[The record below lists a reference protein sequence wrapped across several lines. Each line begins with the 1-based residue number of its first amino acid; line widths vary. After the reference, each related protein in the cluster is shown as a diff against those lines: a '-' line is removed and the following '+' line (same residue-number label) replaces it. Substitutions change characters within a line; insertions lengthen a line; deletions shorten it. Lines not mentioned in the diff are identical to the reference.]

1 MHKIEEHII
10 SGFISGGLKAF
21 ATHGLSVNEG
31 SFSDNRCKK
40 LFTRIK
46 ALSAK
51 NRFFDLVVLSEEF
64 RGDDDITPEYLV
76 ELSGLETFSFELP
89 SMLQSHLDQLFKQN
103 LRKMVGGFKDKIP
116 EDIITELQAT
126 IWGYHSGRNFDWNL
140 GDKLRETLEWIEE
153 KGKGV
158 IEYPFGLTAVDNLL
172 GGLFRKEL
180 TVLAARP
187 SCGKTSLAIN
197 LANNL
202 INEGKKVLYIDLE
215 SGELSL
221 LERFLSYRTRIS
233 GHRIHRGEVAQS
245 EIQKLTKAASEM
257 NKLPLVI
264 NDQSGMTVGE
274 INNQAL
280 CIGAECVIVDY
291 LNLVGGGDPTNE
303 VDRLGE
309 ITLGLHHMAKNLNIP
324 VVLLAQLNRGVDH
337 REDHRPRMSDL
348 RGSGKIEEP
357 ADNILFLYWAYKY
370 DSEKLENVN
379 ELIVG
384 KQRNG
389 PIGAEQ
395 LSWQAS
401 HFAFGDLFKGEE
413 DSGKRSESNAGSN
426 NGVKQ
431 GDSSPKRK
439 WARPLHQSAF
449 GFGDA
454 PEHGGGDAEHLL
466 GRAPLEERRAVARLR
481 GDISDNEGSDS

>member
-10 SGFISGGLKAF
+10 SGFINGGLRVF
-21 ATHGLSVNEG
+21 ATHGLSVNEK
-31 SFSDNRCKK
+31 SFSDKRCEKI
-40 LFTRIK
+40 FTRIK
-46 ALSAK
+46 TLASK
-51 NRFFDLVVLSEEF
+51 NRYFDLVVIAEEF
-64 RGDDDITPEYLV
+64 KGDTDITLDYLM
-76 ELSGLETFSFELP
+76 EISALETFAFELP
-89 SMLQSHLDQLFKQN
+89 SMLQSHLDQLFKEN
-103 LRKMVGGFKDKIP
+103 VRKMVGGFRDKLP

-126 IWGYHSGRNFDWNL
+126 IWGYHSGRNFDWCL
-140 GDKLRETLEWIEE
+140 GDKLKETIDWIEE
-153 KGKGV
+153 KMSGV
-158 IEYPFGLTAVDNLL
+158 IEYPYGLTAVDNLL

-180 TVLAARP
+180 TVLAGRP
-187 SCGKTSLAIN
+187 SSGKTSFSIN
-197 LANNL
+197 LTNNL
-202 INEGKKVLYIDLE
+202 INNEKKVLYIDLE

-221 LERFLSYRTRIS
+221 LERFLSYRTKIS

-245 EIQKLTKAASEM
+245 EIKKLVAAAAVM
-257 NKLPLVI
+257 DKLPLVI

-357 ADNILFLYWAYKY
+357 ADNILFLYWAHKY
-370 DSEKLENVN
+370 DSEELEHVN

-389 PIGAEQ
+389 PIGAEK
-395 LSWQAS
+395 LAWQAS
-401 HFAFGDLFKGEE
+401 HFAFDDLIQGEDE
-413 DSGKRSESNAGSN
+413 YAEADGTNHSGTEQRIPKAERRWISPLHQRELGLGPAPDSSGSESNIKGSPD
-426 NGVKQ
+426 NG
-431 GDSSPKRK
+431 
-439 WARPLHQSAF
+439 
-449 GFGDA
+449 
-454 PEHGGGDAEHLL
+454 
-466 GRAPLEERRAVARLR
+466 
-481 GDISDNEGSDS
+481 

>member
-10 SGFISGGLKAF
+10 SGFINGGLKVF
-21 ATHGLSVNEG
+21 STHGLSVNEK
-31 SFSDNRCKK
+31 SFSDSRCEKI
-40 LFTRIK
+40 FSRIK
-46 ALSAK
+46 ALASK
-51 NRFFDLVVLSEEF
+51 NRHFDLVVMASEF
-64 RGDDDITPEYLV
+64 KGDADITPDYLM
-76 ELSGLETFSFELP
+76 ELAGLETFSFELP
-89 SMLQSHLDQLFKQN
+89 SMLQSHLDQLFKEN
-103 LRKMVGGFKDKIP
+103 LRRMVGSFRDKIP

-140 GDKLRETLEWIEE
+140 GDKLRETIDWVEE
-153 KGKGV
+153 KMNGE
-158 IEYPFGLTAVDNLL
+158 IEYPYGLTAVDNLL

-180 TVLAARP
+180 TVLAGRP
-187 SCGKTSLAIN
+187 SSGKTSFALN
-197 LANNL
+197 LANHL
-202 INEGKKVLYIDLE
+202 INIEKKVLYIDLE

-221 LERFLSYRTRIS
+221 LERFLSYRTKIS

-245 EIQKLTKAASEM
+245 EIKKLVDAAAVM
-257 NKLPLVI
+257 DKLPLVI
-264 NDQSGMTVGE
+264 NDQSGLTVGE

-291 LNLVGGGDPTNE
+291 LNLVGGGDPTSE

-357 ADNILFLYWAYKY
+357 ADNILFLYWAHKY
-370 DSEKLENVN
+370 DSEELEHVN

-389 PIGAEQ
+389 PIGSEQ
-395 LSWQAS
+395 LAWQAS
-401 HFAFGDLFKGEE
+401 HFAFDDLIQGEDE
-413 DSGKRSESNAGSN
+413 YAKTDGTNHSGIEQRI
-426 NGVKQ
+426 
-431 GDSSPKRK
+431 PKAERR
-439 WARPLHQSAF
+439 WISPLHQREL
-449 GFGDA
+449 GLGDA
-454 PEHGGGDAEHLL
+454 PNNSGSSTNV
-466 GRAPLEERRAVARLR
+466 ERNA
-481 GDISDNEGSDS
+481 DD

>member
-10 SGFISGGLKAF
+10 SGFISGGLKTF
-21 ATHGLSVNEG
+21 ATHGLSVNEK
-31 SFSDNRCKK
+31 SFSDKRCEKM
-40 LFTRIK
+40 FTRIK
-46 ALSAK
+46 ALASK
-51 NRFFDLVVLSEEF
+51 NRHFDLVVLSEEF
-64 RGDDDITPEYLV
+64 KGDEDITPEYLL

-89 SMLQSHLDQLFKQN
+89 SMLQSHLDQLFKEN
-103 LRKMVGGFKDKIP
+103 LRRMVGKFRDKLP

-126 IWGYHSGRNFDWNL
+126 IWGYHSGRNFDWSL
-140 GDKLRETLEWIEE
+140 GDKLRETIDWIEE
-153 KGKGV
+153 KMNGE
-158 IEYPFGLTAVDNLL
+158 IEYPFGLKAVDNLL

-180 TVLAARP
+180 TVLAGRP
-187 SCGKTSLAIN
+187 SSGKTSFSIN

-202 INEGKKVLYIDLE
+202 INIGKKVLYIDLE

-221 LERFLSYRTRIS
+221 LERFLSYRTKIS

-245 EIQKLTKAASEM
+245 EIQKLIKAAAVM
-257 NKLPLVI
+257 DKLPLVI

-357 ADNILFLYWAYKY
+357 ADNILFLYWAHKY
-370 DSEKLENVN
+370 DSEELEHVN

-389 PIGAEQ
+389 PIGSEQ
-395 LSWQAS
+395 LAWQAS
-401 HFAFGDLFKGEE
+401 HFAFDNLFKGEDE
-413 DSGKRSESNAGSN
+413 YAKVDGNSNSGLERRI
-426 NGVKQ
+426 
-431 GDSSPKRK
+431 PKAERR
-439 WARPLHQSAF
+439 WISPLHQREL
-449 GFGDA
+449 GLGDA
-454 PEHGGGDAEHLL
+454 ANSGGDKPDDLT
-466 GRAPLEERRAVARLR
+466 R
-481 GDISDNEGSDS
+481 GTPNNE